1 MPVCGVDH
9 SKPFTGVS
17 ARPHATTTL
26 VNLSTMDGFVGLDR
40 RKLIKPPHID
50 VSQATVRV
58 RKVWYGTVLRV
69 STVRLARLLPIS
81 ARTTRITPTDGLGF
95 QVKHQTVRRG
105 LIIGR
110 VVRRYP
116 LTDIVEPVTLTLV
129 TR

>member
-1 MPVCGVDH
+1 
-9 SKPFTGVS
+9 
-17 ARPHATTTL
+17 
-26 VNLSTMDGFVGLDR
+26 MDGFVGLDR